1 MNGLLRDS
9 LSTDNGIILSTAERW
24 VLMIDP
30 QDIAN
35 RWIKTMEKQKNLTV
49 LKQSDKDFL
58 RSLENCI
65 QVTTR
70 LQNHFLVAKLH
81 LLLFM
86 LVLSPFI
93 CCVVCSSAP
102 RSSWKMLASF
112 CTRRWSLCFKSR
124 LFNKGVRFASSWVS
138 LPSNTPRTSGCTS
151 PPGWRIRI
159 SRRRRRLRSPWSI
172 SPYL

>member
-35 RWIKTMEKQKNLTV
+35 RWIKTMEKQRNLTV

-65 QVTTR
+65 QVI
-70 LQNHFLVAKLH
+70 HIFLLH
-81 LLLFM
+81 KFLH
-86 LVLSPFI
+86 
-93 CCVVCSSAP
+93 
-102 RSSWKMLASF
+102 
-112 CTRRWSLCFKSR
+112 RR
-124 LFNKGVRFASSWVS
+124 
-138 LPSNTPRTSGCTS
+138 TIT
-151 PPGWRIRI
+151 
-159 SRRRRRLRSPWSI
+159 
-172 SPYL
+172 

>member
-70 LQNHFLVAKLH
+70 SQNYFLVTKLRVSTKSIY
-81 LLLFM
+81 LFV
-86 LVLSPFI
+86 VLFAVRHPGPPGK
-93 CCVVCSSAP
+93 CWRVSAP
-102 RSSWKMLASF
+102 GA
-112 CTRRWSLCFKSR
+112 
-124 LFNKGVRFASSWVS
+124 GAFASKADFSTRGFG
-138 LPSNTPRTSGCTS
+138 LHQAG
-151 PPGWRIRI
+151 
-159 SRRRRRLRSPWSI
+159 
-172 SPYL
+172 